1 VSRLLRGRCRAR
13 HYATVSGGRVGRYH
27 GRPLSR
33 SEPHGAEREFPNNDL
48 TAPSDVLWIGW
59 LGDRSVGCAGLR
71 VLADQVGEITR
82 VFVERD
88 VRRHGIGRASA
99 G

>member
-1 VSRLLRGRCRAR
+1 
-13 HYATVSGGRVGRYH
+13 
-27 GRPLSR
+27 
-33 SEPHGAEREFPNNDL
+33 
-48 TAPSDVLWIGW
+48 VLWIGW